1 MPYINGK
8 QIKTYDLDTI
18 DSFKIRIASLLN
30 TLPEYLYFMNESS
43 LSNFHNEETD
53 IRVTDLLVLIKDSA
67 VKNLSITDLI
77 DNILEINKNIN
88 IKNSVLPIW
97 FAYNKTLID
106 QYKASGELSLQSV
119 INLIILKQIKNIDT
133 SYYIK
138 EIFKSNELN
147 LKQLQDKI
155 QKNKILDEENKKR
168 FEYMY
173 KTNECKYTNFDV
185 EYVVSSLTLESTKV
199 DTRLSLLELFNEC
212 ILTTHVPFVTTQHFY
227 KITNEFIPPD
237 NWIESTDNSLIL
249 KVGSKN
255 RLERVENY
263 TDTIIKVDESITAEI
278 MIYTNTIEG
287 NVSKDEYTNRFLNV
301 FKSVDLVVKES
312 KESKV
317 SGLFYFPN
325 KKINKYIFSD
335 LVMNDYL
342 FNSFIKID
350 EHEGASK
357 NKTYLFIQ
365 FYHPNTGLIKANM
378 TQKISN
384 KSNQPVNEDKRL
396 FQDKSYYISVKI
408 KEAVNS
414 KSVLLFQTILG
425 KLLTI
430 YDEKSKDIIKFYSEY
445 IKDFEE
451 DEEEDQH
458 QEEETVKKISE
469 VAPEIFVSNY
479 TRNCPP
485 ARMPIAMTEESINI
499 AKKQG
504 NSFIKFPRDIPES
517 KTIRLSTDGVNQ
529 NSYIC
534 NTPPYKYIGLT
545 KNKLKNADKYPYV
558 PCCFKTDQT
567 NKPKYL
573 DYYKGQEKV
582 VLDKTKDKDVIKTY
596 KMLDADRFG
605 QMPPNI
611 DSLFTFMY
619 PNQTHE
625 YIRKGVFKN
634 EHSFLN
640 CVMEAKNHKNIL
652 SITDKEEREVILVR
666 YRQQQFANKKL
677 VALCRQEMYDYSEDK
692 IINMLKDPHEYL
704 DPKLFIHLL
713 EDYFECNIFIF
724 TKSNIFSDG
733 EMILPRHSQAYYKN
747 KNNYPC
753 IYIYENLLEKQCEL
767 IVKYS
772 IVKKEDPQY
781 LFDYD
786 DSKNVR
792 HFFSKLRE
800 SYSLDKH
807 IKEIKFPLPYNILS
821 QYIDSYGKT
830 RIVNITFRDNK
841 LSLITSPIQPIKAEE
856 TKKQSVYKIPLTL
869 VLDFLYQLNITLY
882 SQTVVNDLLYQIN
895 FTLGNVKISI
905 PIEETKKLDNIEEE
919 KDLSFNNNTF
929 SALEQY
935 NKNKKIAR
943 YLMEYTI
950 WLYSKYLH
958 DTNIN
963 EPTNENIITFAKT
976 FFLINTDFKY
986 GFISKT
992 FTLDSPLMENGL
1004 IVVHDIDT
1012 IKRLIYYLRLC
1023 IQRNTKNVIQYYS
1036 KTFIQN
1042 YYVDITDF
1050 NKHSNQIILFGDESI
1065 QNLINENN
1073 IKYTIN
1079 NYIQIGLNI
1088 PYFFKNK
1095 LIDNKVYLAQN
1106 STSIEKAYDI
1116 ATTWNT
1122 DGYNKGIFAE
1132 NRKPVSFNLYSYTSA
1147 YNIKKHSIKTT
1158 SSSQDIKILGYKI
1171 EDKPY
1176 YTVLLSLS

>member
-1 MPYINGK
+1 
-8 QIKTYDLDTI
+8 
-18 DSFKIRIASLLN
+18 
-30 TLPEYLYFMNESS
+30 
-43 LSNFHNEETD
+43 
-53 IRVTDLLVLIKDSA
+53 
-67 VKNLSITDLI
+67 
-77 DNILEINKNIN
+77 
-88 IKNSVLPIW
+88 
-97 FAYNKTLID
+97 
-106 QYKASGELSLQSV
+106 
-119 INLIILKQIKNIDT
+119 
-133 SYYIK
+133 
-138 EIFKSNELN
+138 
-147 LKQLQDKI
+147 
-155 QKNKILDEENKKR
+155 
-168 FEYMY
+168 
-173 KTNECKYTNFDV
+173 
-185 EYVVSSLTLESTKV
+185 
-199 DTRLSLLELFNEC
+199 
-212 ILTTHVPFVTTQHFY
+212 
-227 KITNEFIPPD
+227 
-237 NWIESTDNSLIL
+237 
-249 KVGSKN
+249 
-255 RLERVENY
+255 
-263 TDTIIKVDESITAEI
+263 
-278 MIYTNTIEG
+278 
-287 NVSKDEYTNRFLNV
+287 
-301 FKSVDLVVKES
+301 
-312 KESKV
+312 
-317 SGLFYFPN
+317 
-325 KKINKYIFSD
+325 
-335 LVMNDYL
+335 
-342 FNSFIKID
+342 
-350 EHEGASK
+350 
-357 NKTYLFIQ
+357 
-365 FYHPNTGLIKANM
+365 
-378 TQKISN
+378 
-384 KSNQPVNEDKRL
+384 
-396 FQDKSYYISVKI
+396 
-408 KEAVNS
+408 
-414 KSVLLFQTILG
+414 
-425 KLLTI
+425 
-430 YDEKSKDIIKFYSEY
+430 
-445 IKDFEE
+445 
-451 DEEEDQH
+451 
-458 QEEETVKKISE
+458 
-469 VAPEIFVSNY
+469 
-479 TRNCPP
+479 
-485 ARMPIAMTEESINI
+485 
-499 AKKQG
+499 
-504 NSFIKFPRDIPES
+504 
-517 KTIRLSTDGVNQ
+517 
-529 NSYIC
+529 
-534 NTPPYKYIGLT
+534 
-545 KNKLKNADKYPYV
+545 
-558 PCCFKTDQT
+558 
-567 NKPKYL
+567 
-573 DYYKGQEKV
+573 
-582 VLDKTKDKDVIKTY
+582 
-596 KMLDADRFG
+596 MLDADRFG

-640 CVMEAKNHKNIL
+640 CVMEANNYENIL
-652 SITDKEEREVILVR
+652 SITDKEEREVILVK
-666 YRQQQFANKKL
+666 YRHEFANKKL
-677 VALCRQEMYDYSEDK
+677 IALCRQEMYDYSEDK
-692 IINMLKDPHEYL
+692 IINMLKDPYEYL

-713 EDYFECNIFIF
+713 EEYFKCNIFIF

-781 LFDYD
+781 LFDYN

-800 SYSLDKH
+800 SYSLNKH

-856 TKKQSVYKIPLTL
+856 TKEQSVYKISLTL
-869 VLDFLYQLNITLY
+869 VLDFLHELNITLY
-882 SQTVVNDLLYQIN
+882 SQTVVNNLLYEIN

-905 PIEETKKLDNIEEE
+905 PIQETKKLDNIEEE
-919 KDLSFNNNTF
+919 KNLSFNDNTF

-963 EPTNENIITFAKT
+963 EPTNQNIITFAKT
-976 FFLINTDFKY
+976 FFLINPDFKY

-1132 NRKPVSFNLYSYTSA
+1132 NRKPLSFNLYSYTSA
-1147 YNIKKHSIKTT
+1147 YNIKKHSIKKNY
-1158 SSSQDIKILGYKI
+1158 SSPEDVKILGYKI
-1171 EDKPY
+1171 EDKAY